1 MLSGRFWTEAA
12 IFLGVSAMEGQF
24 LQVGPHRAPSASGAR
39 GVGDLRRTGLALIE
53 RCAQPFDRYRTIG
66 QPTIAKQVCERLGDR
81 EDRNID
87 SGNCVAFDALVEI
100 LLGEPGAADR
110 RNGRHR
116 LTVPCPTPYPGSPR
130 HL

>member
-81 EDRNID
+81 EDRSEEQTSELQSLMRI
-87 SGNCVAFDALVEI
+87 SYAVFCLKKTKKI
-100 LLGEPGAADR
+100 
-110 RNGRHR
+110 
-116 LTVPCPTPYPGSPR
+116 
-130 HL
+130 

>member
-87 SGNCVAFDALVEI
+87 SGNCVARSEEHTSELQSLMRISYAVFCLKKKKTTD
-100 LLGEPGAADR
+100 
-110 RNGRHR
+110 N
-116 LTVPCPTPYPGSPR
+116 TTNTK
-130 HL
+130 

>member
-39 GVGDLRRTGLALIE
+39 GVGDLRWTGLALIE

-66 QPTIAKQVCERLGDR
+66 QPTIATQVCERIGSR
-81 EDRNID
+81 QDRNTD
-87 SGNCVAFDALVEI
+87 PGTCVAFDPLVEI
-100 LLGEPGAADR
+100 ILCEPAEADR
-110 RNGRHR
+110 RIVRQER
-116 LTVPCPTPYPGSPR
+116 GSDA
-130 HL
+130 